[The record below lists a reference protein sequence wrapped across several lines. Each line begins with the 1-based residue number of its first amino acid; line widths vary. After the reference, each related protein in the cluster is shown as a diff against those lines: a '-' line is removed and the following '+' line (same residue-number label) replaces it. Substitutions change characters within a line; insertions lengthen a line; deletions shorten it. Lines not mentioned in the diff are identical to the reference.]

1 MRPIK
6 LTMTGFE
13 TYCDRTVVDFTKL
26 GTNGLYL
33 ITGETGAGKT
43 TIFDAITFALY
54 GGASGQTRSEA
65 MLRSHF
71 ADDTIPTEVELVFET
86 QGQTY
91 TVIRNPEYER
101 KRIKGE
107 GTTIRKADATLVF
120 SDSRAPVTGK
130 ENVTRE
136 IESIL
141 KLKKKEF
148 CSIAMIAQ
156 GAFQKLLL
164 ESTEEKQKIFR
175 ELFNTDKYDLLQK
188 RLKEDVSNLNNQIQA
203 TKKSMEQHLNS
214 LVFDEE
220 NGEKLKEI
228 QNLGIIQPD
237 DIKFFEDYL
246 KKENKRLKKND
257 EQSAILQKEL
267 QIITEQYNNVK
278 TLQEKEENLK
288 ATEEQLLKNEGL
300 LKEIKLELNEN
311 QKEFD
316 KLPSLQ
322 QEIGLLEDSIG
333 KFKDWNNNKAQLEKD
348 KIELKNK
355 DAKLI
360 QIKQDLEQKK
370 KDLFQISVSL
380 ESLNKSG
387 EYLIKAQNE
396 LQNIESTLR
405 ELQDLNKKISDL
417 KDLEETQK
425 NVTRD
430 YLDAECKYNE
440 LFEDYK
446 HKRLLFLR
454 EQAGILAEDLVEN
467 EPCPVCGSLTH
478 PNPAHKATEAPSEE
492 VLNKAEELYNQ
503 ANKDLKLLSEKR
515 SGVSSDINNL
525 TSLVNS
531 VYKKIF
537 SCEFDKN
544 NSDTSVLSEI
554 ETRKKLKAQ
563 KEEDI
568 KKAERDVKQKES
580 LEEKKPE
587 LEKEI
592 ETLTEQVQSSTQE
605 ITSLKATLEQVEKV
619 LLEQEKE
626 FDFNSIN
633 EADKKLDDLKGKIRN
648 IEKLQSSLQT
658 KKIEIEKE
666 NSGFEGK
673 INLLKKDLAEKT
685 EIDFEELSQKKQ
697 EKENLLAHLSQ
708 ERDELNKRMG
718 INENSV
724 NQLKILST
732 TFAQI
737 STRFAKINALAEA
750 TSGSIKEKEK
760 ISLEIFVQCAVLDR
774 ITHYANMRLRIMT
787 AGQYELVRCQDA
799 TNHSKKFGL
808 DLDVID
814 FYTGRRRGVE
824 SLSGGEQFQASL
836 ALALGLAD
844 EIQNSSGG
852 IRLDSMF
859 IDEGFGTLDPETLNK
874 AMKALEELSRGDKL
888 VGIISHVEA
897 LEEKIDRKII
907 VKKGGD
913 GKSFLKIV

>member
-13 TYCDRTVVDFTKL
+13 TYCDKTVVDFTKL

-91 TVIRNPEYER
+91 IVTRNPEYER

-120 SDSRAPVTGK
+120 SDSRAPVCGK

-188 RLKEDVSNLNNQIQA
+188 RLKEDVSNLNSQIQA
-203 TKKSMEQHLNS
+203 TKKSIEQHLNS

-220 NGEKLKEI
+220 NAEKLKEI

-246 KKENKRLKKND
+246 KKENKSLKNNN
-257 EQSAILQKEL
+257 EQSSVLQKEL

-278 TLQEKEENLK
+278 NLQIKEEDLKTSQEKLS
-288 ATEEQLLKNEGL
+288 KNEGL
-300 LKEIKLELNEN
+300 LKEVILELKEN
-311 QKEFD
+311 QKEVEI
-316 KLPSLQ
+316 LPSLQ
-322 QEIGLLEDSIG
+322 QEIALLEDSVK
-333 KFKDWNNNKAQLEKD
+333 KFEIWNNKKLELEKD
-348 KIELKNK
+348 KNELKNK
-355 DAKLI
+355 EEELA
-360 QIKQDLEQKK
+360 QITQGLGQKQKNLS
-370 KDLFQISVSL
+370 QICDSL
-380 ESLNKSG
+380 ENLNKSG
-387 EYLIKAQNE
+387 EILIKAQNE
-396 LQNIESTLR
+396 LQNIDTTLI
-405 ELQDLNKKISDL
+405 ELDELRKKIL
-417 KDLEETQK
+417 RLTELEETQK
-425 NVTRD
+425 TITCD
-430 YLDAECKYNE
+430 YLDAERKFNE

-446 HKRLLFLR
+446 HKRMLFLR
-454 EQAGILAEDLVEN
+454 EQAGILAEDLSEN

-492 VLNKAEELYNQ
+492 MLNKAEELYNH
-503 ANKDLKLLSEKR
+503 ANENLKSLSEKR
-515 SGVSSDINNL
+515 SGISSDINNL
-525 TSLVNS
+525 TSLVKDI
-531 VYKKIF
+531 YKKIF
-537 SCEFDKN
+537 SCEFDIKKSN
-544 NSDTSVLSEI
+544 TSVQEKI
-554 ETRKKLKAQ
+554 ETNKKLKAQ

-568 KKAERDVKQKES
+568 KKAERDIKEKNA
-580 LEEKKPE
+580 LEEKKPK

-592 ETLTEQVQSSTQE
+592 EVLTEQVQNSTQK
-605 ITSLKATLEQVEKV
+605 ITSLKAKNEQVEKE
-619 LLEQEKE
+619 LAEQKENFNFISIKEAENKLEEL
-626 FDFNSIN
+626 
-633 EADKKLDDLKGKIRN
+633 KKQIKR
-648 IEKLQSSLQT
+648 IEELQASLQN
-658 KKIEIEKE
+658 KKSEIEKE
-666 NSGFEGK
+666 NSGLLGL
-673 INLLKKDLAEKT
+673 INQLKKDLAEKT
-685 EIDFEELSQKKQ
+685 EIDFESLAQKKH

-708 ERDELNKRMG
+708 ERDELNKHMG

-724 NQLKILST
+724 NQLRILST
-732 TFAQI
+732 DYTDI
-737 STRFAKINALAEA
+737 SGRFAKINALAEA

-787 AGQYELVRCQDA
+787 AGQYELVRRQDA

-874 AMKALEELSRGDKL
+874 AMKALEELSRGEKL